1 MREFWVSSGHHM
13 TQRLAGGGLAVTDEM
28 LLAYLARPE
37 LVPPEEACDAE
48 RALHARLMASPAVA
62 IGADELARLADPDG
76 RENWGLFLGFR
87 DRLLAAP
94 TIEAAYVAMARN
106 GFGGLPPLF
115 IDQLVHLILRNALDG
130 CDDPFVLR
138 AGELFFRPQKA
149 SVHEG
154 QLMLAD
160 AETLEG
166 LGPAGPQSPLAAMLG
181 QSPVQELDV
190 MTAENAWT
198 YWSRSDA
205 FTMVMNLGGDAKARQ
220 GLARA
225 MEAWLSHIC
234 GVSGKVEP
242 VAEARDADWRWFI
255 GLDAEGTAL
264 GNRLWK
270 GEALS
275 FDDAQRVAALFRLEL
290 KKDSRLDPERSTRPV
305 YLILGMGA
313 DKTIRMKPQNL
324 VAGLPWRMEGKTS

>member
-1 MREFWVSSGHHM
+1 MREFWVSSGHHL
-13 TQRLAGGGLAVTDEM
+13 THRVEGGGLAVTDEM

-37 LVPPEEACDAE
+37 LLPPEEACAAE
-48 RALHARLMASPAVA
+48 RALHAKLMATPRAAVGEADLAA
-62 IGADELARLADPDG
+62 IADPDG
-76 RENWGLFLGFR
+76 RENWAFFLAFR

-94 TIEAAYVAMARN
+94 TIEAAYAEMARK
-106 GFGGLPPLF
+106 GFGGLPPVF
-115 IDQLVHLILRNALDG
+115 VDQLVHLILRNALDG

-138 AGELFFRPQKA
+138 AGELFFRAQKA
-149 SVHEG
+149 SQHEG

-166 LGPAGPQSPLAAMLG
+166 LGPARPQSPLAAMLG
-181 QSPVQELDV
+181 ASPVQELDV

-205 FTMVMNLGGDAKARQ
+205 FTMAMNLGGDAKARQ
-220 GLARA
+220 GLAKII
-225 MEAWLSHIC
+225 EIWLAHVC
-234 GVSGKVEP
+234 GVTGRVEP
-242 VAEARDADWRWFI
+242 VAEARDGDWRWFV

-270 GEALS
+270 GETLG

-290 KKDSRLDPERSTRPV
+290 KKDARFDAERSARPI
-305 YLILGMGA
+305 YLILGMGR
-313 DKTIRMKPQNL
+313 DKTMRLKPQNL
-324 VAGLPWRMEGKTS
+324 VAGLPWRMEARAS